1 MIDFVLRSYTDLI
14 FGRGKEAR
22 VGQLIQDFGGTKVLI
37 HHPDEPFVRPIVE
50 KVKGY
55 LTEAGLEWVELGGV
69 VANPRLDLVYTG
81 IELCRREH
89 VDFLLA
95 IGGGST
101 IDSTK
106 GIGIGV
112 PYNGDVWDIYDA
124 KVQQQ
129 ECLPIG
135 VISTFAGT
143 GSEMTFGSVIT
154 RGLMKRGIED
164 PDDHVTMRPKFVILN
179 PEFTFTVPKFQTA
192 SGIGDLLTHL
202 TENFFT
208 RNPDNDLSDELA
220 YAGLRTV
227 LKYGPIVMEHPT
239 DYEARGQLMVLS
251 PLAICGIMKVGR
263 WGDWGCHDIE
273 HEMSGE
279 WDIPHGVGLA
289 IIMPVWMRYVMQDLL
304 PSFVKFAV
312 NVFNIPLDMEHME
325 RTAQAGINAYAAFLF
340 DVLGLP
346 KTLTEL
352 GVPPEKT
359 TDPILRKV
367 AHQVFY
373 KGNKT
378 CGRTRPLDEDDVYHI
393 LKQCV

>member
-1 MIDFVLRSYTDLI
+1 MIDFVLRNDTDLI
-14 FGRGKEAR
+14 YGRGKEAR
-22 VGQLIQDFGGTKVLI
+22 VGELIRDFGGTKVLI
-37 HHPDEPFVRPIVE
+37 HHPDEPFVMPIIT
-50 KVKGY
+50 KIKGY
-55 LTEAGLEWVELGGV
+55 LEAAGLEWVELGGV
-69 VANPRLDLVYTG
+69 VPNPRLDLVYKG
-81 IELCRREH
+81 IELCRREN

-95 IGGGST
+95 VGGGST

-112 PYNGDVWDIYDA
+112 PYDGDVWDIYDA

-129 ECLPIG
+129 KCLPIG
-135 VISTFAGT
+135 VVSTFAGT

-154 RGLMKRGIED
+154 RGTIKRGIED

-179 PEFTFTVPKFQTA
+179 PEYTFTVPKFQTA

-208 RNPDNDLSDELA
+208 KNPDNDLSDELA
-220 YAGLRTV
+220 YAGIRTV
-227 LKYGPIVMEHPT
+227 LKLAPVVMAHPD

-251 PLAICGIMKVGR
+251 PLAICGVMKVGR

-279 WDIPHGVGLA
+279 WDIPHGAGLA
-289 IIMPVWMRYVMQDLL
+289 ILMPVWMRYVLPDLM

-312 NVFNIPLDMEHME
+312 NVFNIPLDVDHPE
-325 RTAQAGINAYAAFLF
+325 RTANAGIEAYARFLF
-340 DVLGLP
+340 EELKLP
-346 KTLTEL
+346 RTLTEL
-352 GVPPEKT
+352 GVPAEQTRKE
-359 TDPILRKV
+359 ILRKV

-373 KGNKT
+373 KGNQT
-378 CGRTRPLDEDDVYHI
+378 CGRTRPLDEEDVYNI
-393 LKQCV
+393 LCQCV